1 VAADGARQ
9 VQHGRDATAAGAG
22 EPGIM
27 VGIGTA
33 GWREPVRVT
42 QPFVQRPSAE
52 QHLTGAAQPGDRLTL
67 LVGPA
72 RWVLQQRPAGVLDQL
87 RGGSWRT
94 RASGP
99 GRATPAAR
107 RVLFQAAR
115 RTSSMAASASLTMW
129 KGSAHTYEDGACA
142 SSAAARR
149 SWHSLPLNPTTPAPA
164 HHPTHRNP
172 SSPRFRSSPE
182 P

>member
-115 RTSSMAASASLTMW
+115 RTSSTAALASLTMW

-149 SWHSLPLNPTTPAPA
+149 SWHSLPLNPTTPAQ
-164 HHPTHRNP
+164 PTTQPTETRAVP
-172 SSPRFRSSPE
+172 VSAARTRP
-182 P
+182 

>member
-1 VAADGARQ
+1 
-9 VQHGRDATAAGAG
+9 
-22 EPGIM
+22 M

-115 RTSSMAASASLTMW
+115 RTSSTSVVGQLDDVEGVGAHLRGRRVRVLCSSPAQLALLTAQPNDT
-129 KGSAHTYEDGACA
+129 S
-142 SSAAARR
+142 
-149 SWHSLPLNPTTPAPA
+149 PA

-172 SSPRFRSSPE
+172 RSPRFRSSPE
-182 P
+182 V